1 MLQYIDVNKIY
12 PHPDNP
18 RKDLGD
24 LTELAESIKENG
36 ILQNLTVVPRIMGGE
51 TPEGHWQD
59 GYTVIIGHRRLA
71 AAKLAGLKT
80 VPCIVVNMSESEQ
93 IATMLMENIQ
103 RSDLT
108 VYEQA
113 QGFQQL
119 LNFDYS
125 VADIAEKTGFSET
138 TVRKRVKLLELD
150 QEKFKESVARGGTL
164 QDYAELNKIE
174 DINLRNK
181 VLETVGTSEFKWRL
195 KSALEEQEM
204 PKRKQEFLEFVKDW
218 AKHVKTAPNN
228 SSYEHHFFRYKLDDY
243 KKPKDAGKVEYYYVD
258 NGNGA
263 MLYKKTADAKPKPKS
278 NAEKSFKEREAQIK
292 ELTKRAYQ
300 LRRDFVL
307 NFNAGK
313 KHIDAIMTLAM
324 VRLIRYGGIDTEI
337 LMNLLG
343 IEIPANESKDYTE
356 KYENRR
362 NLVMQK
368 FKEEPI
374 RVMLITAW
382 SSLDSIGEDYY
393 DAHSYNFIIDHAVN
407 PTLDAI
413 YDVLISLGYEMSEEE
428 MQLRNGTHELFTPKP
443 NKDCGE

>member
-1 MLQYIDVNKIY
+1 MIEYIEVTKLHGHLY
-12 PHPDNP
+12 NP

-36 ILQNLTVVPRIMGGE
+36 ILQNLTVVPRIMGSK
-51 TPEGHWQD
+51 TPEGPWQD
-59 GYTVIIGHRRLA
+59 GYTVVIGHRRLA

-150 QEKFKESVARGGTL
+150 QEKFKESVVRGGTL

-174 DINLRNK
+174 DVNLRNK

-195 KSALEEQEM
+195 NSALEDQEM

-228 SSYEHHFFRYKLDDY
+228 SSYEQNFYRYKLNDF

-263 MLYKKTADAKPKPKS
+263 MLYKKTADTKKKPKS
-278 NAEKSFKEREAQIK
+278 DAEKSFKEREAQIK

-307 NFNAGK
+307 NFNASK
-313 KHIDAIMTLAM
+313 KHMDDIMALAM
-324 VRLIRYGGIDTEI
+324 VRLIRYGGIDTEV
-337 LMNLLG
+337 LMNLLE

-368 FKEEPI
+368 FKEEPA
-374 RVMLITAW
+374 RVTLITAW
-382 SSLDSIGEDYY
+382 SSLDSNEDYY
-393 DAHSYNFIIDHAVN
+393 DARNYDFTIDHKVN

-413 YDVLISLGYEMSEEE
+413 YDILIALGYEMSEEE
-428 MQLRNGTHELFTPKP
+428 MQLRDGTHELFTPKP